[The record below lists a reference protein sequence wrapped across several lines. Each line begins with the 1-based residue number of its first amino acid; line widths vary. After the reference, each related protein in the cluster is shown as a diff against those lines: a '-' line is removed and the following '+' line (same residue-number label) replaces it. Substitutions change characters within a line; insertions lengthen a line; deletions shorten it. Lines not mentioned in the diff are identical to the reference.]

1 MLLVSNTSVHY
12 FNFQLRESKG
22 MNTIKF
28 RPHAGEVKS
37 LQCSSV
43 PLRYSGVVFS
53 LIGMAAQAGDVDHLA
68 ATFLLCHSISH
79 GINLRKSPV
88 LQYLYYLGQ
97 VILPVLVLP

>member
-1 MLLVSNTSVHY
+1 MLLVSNASVQY

-28 RPHAGEVKS
+28 CPHAGEVKY

-43 PLRYSGVVFS
+43 QFGHSAVVFS

-68 ATFLLCHSISH
+68 ATFLLCHSVSH

-97 VILPVLVLP
+97 VILTVLCLP